1 MKLSENVEVESNEA
15 KASNS
20 RASRMA
26 RYSAAAAGVAAVSA
40 LDVDAAMIKVI
51 VTDVQNVTNSYTLNL
66 NGIKSG
72 ASFTMSI
79 RSTPASYGSFI
90 TKSYSMTAL
99 PTTSGGRLTTF
110 KTGSQIGPGDF
121 SSFPSP
127 FGYDYLSSGNEGLFG
142 FRVDQGGSAYT
153 YGWFKVYI
161 NSVSSFTL
169 DSYGYNSTLNAA
181 ATVGQGSTSSQV
193 PDSGP
198 GIVGLALIGAGA
210 AGVRL
215 LRKLRAG
222 E

>member
-1 MKLSENVEVESNEA
+1 MKLSENVEVELNEA

-26 RYSAAAAGVAAVSA
+26 RYSAAAAGVAAVNA
-40 LDVDAAMIKVI
+40 LDVDAAMIRV
-51 VTDVQNVTNSYTLNL
+51 VTNVQNVQTYTLNL
-66 NGIKSG
+66 DGIKSG

-222 E
+222 K